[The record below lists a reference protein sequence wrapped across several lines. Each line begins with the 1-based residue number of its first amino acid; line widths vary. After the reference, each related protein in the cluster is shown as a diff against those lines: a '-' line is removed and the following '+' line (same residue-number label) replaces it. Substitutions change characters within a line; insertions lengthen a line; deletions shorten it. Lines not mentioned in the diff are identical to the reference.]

1 LLFFLSCC
9 CCRFVYNFNLL
20 FLLFSHFTPFYD
32 GFRMPRVPWLFVL
45 ALLLLAGRFNLVPNW
60 TKTFILLDHTPAFA
74 PPSAPSTPASRN

>member
-1 LLFFLSCC
+1 
-9 CCRFVYNFNLL
+9 
-20 FLLFSHFTPFYD
+20 
-32 GFRMPRVPWLFVL
+32 MPRVPWLFVL